1 MSARVK
7 ALAAFKKPKT
17 WIAVLAVIVLAGACI
32 CIAVNPKSKDPCT
45 RYFRDM
51 QAENFTSVSIA
62 KKANRFNFDIIRIDD
77 TKQREELAKLFHS
90 VREEDFTNGETMESN
105 EFEIQT
111 LC

>member
-1 MSARVK
+1 
-7 ALAAFKKPKT
+7 
-17 WIAVLAVIVLAGACI
+17 
-32 CIAVNPKSKDPCT
+32 
-45 RYFRDM
+45 M

-105 EFEIQT
+105 ESKYRLYVNMESSGRGTPQIIWN
-111 LC
+111 